1 MRKETLSILFGCMLI
16 SPAVIAENVGLGVSV
31 TSDTRSA
38 YLPIKI
44 QESYRVE
51 PFLTYYKDEYGND
64 VEEYGTSHKNNFST
78 LNIGT
83 GFFKSRNI
91 NDSIGTYFGLR
102 VSYTKQ
108 KRGNATTGTYVSSS
122 EEKLTGFNYAPVVGF
137 DYSIFQDL
145 TVGFEAEWA
154 FYDLSGEQK
163 LDNGSPEHYI
173 EKSTVK
179 NRGQSTNTR
188 MIVRYFF

>member
-1 MRKETLSILFGCMLI
+1 MKKETISMLCGCLLI

-31 TSDTRSA
+31 TSNTRSV

-44 QESYRVE
+44 QESYWVE
-51 PFLTYYKDEYGND
+51 PFLSYYKDEYGND
-64 VEEYGTSHKNNFST
+64 VEEFGTSYKNNHSA

-83 GFFKSRNI
+83 GFFKSRTV

-102 VSYTKQ
+102 ISYAKQ
-108 KRGNATTGTYVSSS
+108 KQGNAATGTYVSSS
-122 EEKLTGFNYAPVVGF
+122 EVELTGFNFAPVVGF
-137 DYSIFQDL
+137 DYSIAQNL

-154 FYDLSGEQK
+154 FYNLSGKQK
-163 LDNGSPEHYI
+163 QDNGSPEHYI

-179 NRGQSTNTR
+179 SNGQSTNTR
-188 MIVRYFF
+188 VIVRYFF

>member
-1 MRKETLSILFGCMLI
+1 MKKETLSILCGCLLI

-31 TSDTRSA
+31 TSNTRSV

-44 QESYRVE
+44 QEAYWVE

-64 VEEYGTSHKNNFST
+64 VEEYGTSYKNNNST

-83 GFFKSRNI
+83 GFFKSHTV

-102 VSYTKQ
+102 ASYTKQ
-108 KRGNATTGTYVSSS
+108 KRGNSNTGTYVSSS
-122 EEKLTGFNYAPVVGF
+122 EEELTGYNFAPVVGF
-137 DYSIFQDL
+137 DYSIFQNL
-145 TVGFEAEWA
+145 AVGFEAEWV

-163 LDNGSPEHYI
+163 QDNGSPEH
-173 EKSTVK
+173 
-179 NRGQSTNTR
+179 
-188 MIVRYFF
+188 